1 MPAFESEG
9 YMPPEEDLK
18 PQMRFFYVS
27 TGNSTPD
34 KFWQDAGRRWNDE
47 VEHFIGNRKEIS
59 QAAAQAIG
67 NETDPEQKLRK
78 LYARAQQIR
87 NLTYER
93 ERSDIELKKEKLKA
107 NQNAG
112 AVLAQN
118 TGDRDDITR
127 FFVALARAA
136 GFDSSVVRISN
147 RSNKFFDKGL
157 LSERQL
163 DTEIAVINLAGKDI
177 YLDPGTKFCSY
188 GYLRWI
194 RTSTQ
199 GIKLDKKGGVF
210 VTAPAASYDKA
221 TVRRNAEMVLD
232 GGGNLTGT
240 ITVKFEGGDA
250 LEHRLDELDADDA
263 GKKKD
268 LEDELQG
275 WLPTGAIIKLAK
287 AEGWATSEEPLTA
300 TFTVEMPGYASTV
313 GKRFLLPAYLFQ
325 ARQMDAFKH
334 VERKFPVYFPYAF
347 GEIDRVNIKLPDGYT
362 LENVPQ
368 AQTAR
373 LSYAGY
379 QNLAQFDGK
388 QLVTQRVLQ
397 VNGIFFKVELY
408 PEVKDFFGKVQAG
421 DEQQAVL
428 TGGNINAQ
436 KSN

>member
-1 MPAFESEG
+1 
-9 YMPPEEDLK
+9 
-18 PQMRFFYVS
+18 
-27 TGNSTPD
+27 
-34 KFWQDAGRRWNDE
+34 
-47 VEHFIGNRKEIS
+47 
-59 QAAAQAIG
+59 
-67 NETDPEQKLRK
+67 
-78 LYARAQQIR
+78 
-87 NLTYER
+87 
-93 ERSDIELKKEKLKA
+93 
-107 NQNAG
+107 
-112 AVLAQN
+112 
-118 TGDRDDITR
+118 
-127 FFVALARAA
+127 
-136 GFDSSVVRISN
+136 VRISN

-163 DTEIAVINLAGKDI
+163 DTEIAVVNLAGKDI